1 MRKRTLPLA
10 LALAALSCAL
20 VSFAGC
26 GTKKAGPAGS
36 GTVVD
41 PNGSGLLMPAEG
53 ADAGPT
59 RKADKVGAAGERI
72 KIPAGPLVAGS
83 TPGDEGRDPLLEPV
97 LLPVELGPFEIDKL
111 PYPNDPTK
119 PARTG
124 VSRDEARGLCQKE
137 GARLCT
143 ELEWERACKGP
154 DNKTYPYGDTHRP
167 ASCMTGTV
175 SPAVPPVG
183 VLPSCK
189 SAFGVRDTHGGV
201 FQWTSSP
208 WGRGTVG
215 NLYTLRGGNAAAG
228 DVIGRCANA
237 IGRRPTEVKPDFG
250 ARCCSGD
257 RNVAEVTL
265 DVVRGDALRSIGND
279 DALSRSLAE
288 APPRELTEALAKSG
302 GDFKVY
308 HTWRWRPI
316 GNEDLV
322 LQSGCAQ
329 ARNAPH
335 AMCGIAIGRKK
346 GDALEPLAFAP
357 SSWWLPTVHEDPDP
371 RDLWIFGGDELG
383 GYRRRVS
390 YSFGRIVVDEP
401 EHKAVPKKKKKRR
414 D

>member
-72 KIPAGPLVAGS
+72 KIPAGPLVDGS

-143 ELEWERACKGP
+143 ELEWERACKGN
-154 DNKTYPYGDTHRP
+154 DADLYAAGNAWDP
-167 ASCMTGTV
+167 ACARDPNACASSFGVLAMGGALREWTD
-175 SPAVPPVG
+175 SELAVPDKEERRRAVARGAAASADG
-183 VLPSCK
+183 VDHRCAHRIAIDATAKGNDLGFRCCK
-189 SAFGVRDTHGGV
+189 G
-201 FQWTSSP
+201 P
-208 WGRGTVG
+208 P
-215 NLYTLRGGNAAAG
+215 NAAAIPPPKSG
-228 DVIGRCANA
+228 DVQFGKTTLDIKRVQKLLAAVPQLAHYSKDVVFFNEEEA
-237 IGRRPTEVKPDFG
+237 IKMVLAKGDGGVKPGPALTTSPVLWTPVPTE
-250 ARCCSGD
+250 
-257 RNVAEVTL
+257 EV
-265 DVVRGDALRSIGND
+265 VVMALR
-279 DALSRSLAE
+279 AKTASLIVAFYKLPE
-288 APPRELTEALAKSG
+288 DKFRLASS
-302 GDFKVY
+302 
-308 HTWRWRPI
+308 
-316 GNEDLV
+316 LV
-322 LQSGCAQ
+322 L
-329 ARNAPH
+329 
-335 AMCGIAIGRKK
+335 K
-346 GDALEPLAFAP
+346 
-357 SSWWLPTVHEDPDP
+357 
-371 RDLWIFGGDELG
+371 DELG
-383 GYRRRVS
+383 PVVLSYTSFNKKRVS
-390 YSFGRIVVDEP
+390 WSTCWDCPGEQGAVEHKDGKRIVVV
-401 EHKAVPKKKKKRR
+401 HY
-414 D
+414 